1 MNPFD
6 DRNKS
11 ESFLDV
17 NLKFNANKSHEHV
30 VIDSLDWQSQL
41 IVHNFGWYNF
51 SKLLILEIQQ
61 IVKPSIMDLLIS
73 LGDNAVQLLSQ

>member
-11 ESFLDV
+11 ESFFDV

-30 VIDSLDWQSQL
+30 AIDSLDWQSQL